1 MRTIDT
7 LPAYLKQYCI
17 EHDYSKYTAR
27 DQAAW
32 RYIMR
37 RAQTFFKKHAVTGY
51 EEGLTATG
59 ISIDKIPHIDDIDR
73 KMQAFGWGAVPVCG
87 FIPPWAFLEFQAK
100 KILPIATDMRTA
112 DHIAYT
118 PAPDIVHEAAGHA
131 PILPDKDYNAYLS
144 HYASL
149 GCKAIYSRE
158 DLNLYEAIRY
168 LSDIKE
174 KPESTAQA
182 IAEAEER
189 LVQASRSITYV
200 SEAAKVGRM
209 SWWTAEYGLA
219 GSLSEPKIFGAGL
232 LSSVGESQ
240 MAITSK
246 VKKIPLS
253 IQCTEYSYNITEP
266 QPQLFVAENMQ
277 HLHEVLNELDA
288 TLSYRIGGAY
298 ALDKALE
305 SKAVTTA
312 ILDSGVSISGILD
325 GYEMA
330 RGRPAF
336 IKYNSAVQLCSKGLQ
351 LADQGP
357 DRHPH
362 GFSSPIGRWKKA
374 PDRPPYMLTDY
385 ELKNRIGLILNRP
398 SQFSFLTGVTV
409 SGVPT
414 KFHRSKEGHLQYI
427 SFSNC
432 KVTWGDKLLF
442 DPSWGEFDM
451 VVGDH
456 VESVFGGPADRE
468 SYGEREI
475 IETTSTPGRESPYSL
490 EEQSLFGLYQKVI
503 DLRQNKTQDKELLAE
518 LEGIYKKALHA
529 YPSEWL
535 LFLNI
540 YEFAIEGLSCH
551 PSEHAWLKE
560 LEGLLGRDENW
571 QESDHGELVRAGLA
585 AMSTPL
591 ASEKTA

>member
-7 LPAYLKQYCI
+7 LPGYLKQYCI
-17 EHDYSKYTAR
+17 EHDYNKYTAR

-37 RAQTFFKKHAVTGY
+37 RANVFFNKYAVTGY
-51 EEGLTATG
+51 EQGLKATG
-59 ISIDKIPHIDDIDR
+59 ISIDKIPHIDDIDA

-131 PILPDKDYNAYLS
+131 PILPDMDYNAYLS

-174 KPESTAQA
+174 KPESTKEQ
-182 IAEAEER
+182 IADAEQQ
-189 LVQASRSITYV
+189 LVQATRSISYV

-219 GSLSEPKIFGAGL
+219 GNLNEPKIFGAGL

-240 MAITSK
+240 MAMTAK

-253 IQCTEYSYNITEP
+253 LKCTEYSYNITEP

-277 HLHEVLNELDA
+277 HLHEVLNELDT
-288 TLSYRIGGAY
+288 TLSYRIGGTY
-298 ALDKALE
+298 ALEKALE
-305 SKAVTTA
+305 SKAVTTT
-312 ILDSGVSISGILD
+312 ILDSGVGISGILESF
-325 GYEMA
+325 EMA
-330 RGRPAF
+330 RGKPAF
-336 IKYNSAVQLCSKGLQ
+336 IKYNNAVQLSSNETQ
-351 LADQGP
+351 LSGQGP
-357 DRHPH
+357 DRHAH
-362 GFSSPIGRWKKA
+362 GFSSPIGRWKA
-374 PDRPPYMLTDY
+374 TPDRPPYMLTDY
-385 ELKNRIGLILNRP
+385 ELKNRIGLILNQP
-398 SQFSFLTGVTV
+398 SKFSFLSGVTV
-409 SGVPT
+409 TGIPT
-414 KFHRSKEGHLQYI
+414 KFHRSKKGHLQYI
-427 SFSNC
+427 SFNNC
-432 KVTWGDKLLF
+432 TVKWGDKLLF

-451 VVGDH
+451 VVGDQI
-456 VESVFGGPADRE
+456 ESVYGGPADRE

-475 IETTSTPGRESPYSL
+475 IETSSTPGRESPYSV
-490 EEQSLFGLYQKVI
+490 EEKSLFGLYQKII
-503 DLRQNKTQDKELLAE
+503 DLREASSDKSQIEQ
-518 LEGIYKKALHA
+518 LEEIYQIARKKH
-529 YPSEWL
+529 PSEWL
-535 LFLNI
+535 LCLNI
-540 YEFAIEGLSCH
+540 YEYAIEDLSCDPRDH
-551 PSEHAWLKE
+551 HWLAE
-560 LEGLLGRDENW
+560 LESLLANADNW
-571 QESDHGELVRAGLA
+571 QKSDHSELVKAGLA
-585 AMSTPL
+585 IMKTPFFQ
-591 ASEKTA
+591 EQTA